1 MLKCYSA
8 GPGLFPRTLSDG
20 RCETWE
26 EAQQRV
32 RDLNSVIDE
41 VPFFESIT
49 PSNNNLVDM
58 DVKVRAPF
66 CMLED
71 LLYATRSDIVFADI
85 TPFGGRE
92 PDCGTVVEATSCVLA
107 GGLLVLWMDPL
118 TTFGER
124 YADADVHPNDP
135 ALGLN
140 VHCNLMLEQLFKW
153 SWKVHFGYSV
163 PVFGSLREAVTKT
176 AAEIG
181 PTETDENGRLWR
193 MSLLDELDDV
203 GEYDVMKA
211 IQMLLDR
218 MPPELR

>member
-8 GPGLFPRTLSDG
+8 GPGLFPRTLPDG
-20 RCETWE
+20 RRETWE

-32 RDLNSVIDE
+32 RDLNAAIDE

-124 YADADVHPNDP
+124 YADADVHPDDP

-140 VHCNLMLEQLFKW
+140 THCNLMLEQLFKW
-153 SWKVHFGYSV
+153 SWEAHFGRSV
-163 PVFGSLREAVTKT
+163 PVFGSLKEAVAKT

-181 PTETDENGRLWR
+181 PIGVDQDAWLLRAP
-193 MSLLDELDDV
+193 LLDDFDRVQDHEVLEAV
-203 GEYDVMKA
+203 RL
-211 IQMLLDR
+211 LLDR
-218 MPPELR
+218 MYSAF